1 MGRGGAAAPR
11 PEPCAAGPADE
22 GHVLRTDP
30 RQPARRAADLGRR
43 AVDHPTAAATGLQRR
58 APVGTGNTGRAAR
71 HQDLV
76 PRGRGHSP
84 GAVDGRRAH
93 AAEARPAQPGS
104 PERRAHRSGQSP
116 RPRRSLAAL
125 EQSGLSYA
133 VLLLDIDHF
142 KRVNDSWGHDA
153 GDEALR
159 RVAGVLRDSSRSE
172 DLACRSGGEE
182 FVLLLPG
189 TNLEAARSIAERIR
203 ETVAGTLIPQVGK
216 VTVSIGV
223 AVGDRTSLS
232 SDAVLK
238 QADQRLYSA
247 KQTGR
252 NRVVSNDDA

>member
-1 MGRGGAAAPR
+1 M
-11 PEPCAAGPADE
+11 
-22 GHVLRTDP
+22 
-30 RQPARRAADLGRR
+30 
-43 AVDHPTAAATGLQRR
+43 
-58 APVGTGNTGRAAR
+58 
-71 HQDLV
+71 
-76 PRGRGHSP
+76 
-84 GAVDGRRAH
+84 
-93 AAEARPAQPGS
+93 
-104 PERRAHRSGQSP
+104 
-116 RPRRSLAAL
+116 
-125 EQSGLSYA
+125 
-133 VLLLDIDHF
+133 LLLDIDHF

-223 AVGDRTSLS
+223 AVGGRTSLS

-252 NRVVSNDDA
+252 NRVVSNDDT